1 VGITEIK
8 TNEKMKN
15 VLKEFNRKHFTN
27 QEKITIARMIREQLQ
42 LTSWYLTESFLK
54 YKVKTSKIEINGFAD
69 PTNGRGGYSYINKPQ
84 KERTSKEDMEDRAEK
99 QRSSALQDL
108 RKLKVDDSKE
118 KLRQMGHNEDEID
131 FKGRWQL
138 INLLKNK

>member
-1 VGITEIK
+1 
-8 TNEKMKN
+8 MKN
-15 VLKEFNRKHFTN
+15 VLKEFNRRHYLN

-54 YKVKTSKIEINGFAD
+54 YKHRQSKIEINGFAD

-99 QRSSALQDL
+99 QRSSGLQDL

-118 KLRQMGHNEDEID
+118 KLRQMGHN
-131 FKGRWQL
+131 
-138 INLLKNK
+138 